1 MKSFGRLLP
10 VFVIV
15 FIISACSGIQV
26 SQDHEQGYDFSALK
40 TFAWKPNKDNE
51 YGLTDNDLVDARIR
65 NAIVNTLSARQYVMM
80 DSGKPDFYISYH
92 VTVEQKIS
100 TSNVSGG
107 VSVGR
112 SSRGRYG
119 SVGVGTGT
127 QVRAYDQGTLLI
139 DMTDSV
145 DSKLIWRGIST
156 QTVTEHSDPEKSTRQ
171 INETV
176 EKILAQFP
184 PGGRPED
191 KSTQSY

>member
-1 MKSFGRLLP
+1 MHSLARFLP
-10 VFVIV
+10 VSVIV
-15 FIISACSGIQV
+15 FVISACSGIQV
-26 SQDHEQGYDFSALK
+26 SQDYDQAYDFSGLK

-51 YGLTDNDLVDARIR
+51 YGLADNDLVDARIR
-65 NAIVNTLSARQYVMM
+65 NAIVNTLSARQYTLA
-80 DSGKPDFYISYH
+80 DSGEPDFYISYH

-107 VSVGR
+107 ISVGR

-119 SVGVGTGT
+119 SVGIGTGS

-139 DMTDSV
+139 DVTETV
-145 DSKLIWRGIST
+145 DKKLIWRGIST
-156 QTVTEHSDPEKSTRQ
+156 QTVSEHSDPEKSTSQ

-184 PGGRPED
+184 PE
-191 KSTQSY
+191 